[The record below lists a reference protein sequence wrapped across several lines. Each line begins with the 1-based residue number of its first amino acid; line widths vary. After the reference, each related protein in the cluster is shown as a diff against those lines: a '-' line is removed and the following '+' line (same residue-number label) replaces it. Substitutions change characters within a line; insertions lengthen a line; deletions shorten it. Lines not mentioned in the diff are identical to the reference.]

1 MSDSPLVATDAT
13 DSHPYPLDF
22 VIAHRD
28 GIPHRAVHFEI
39 FNDQGNY
46 FVWLRLDG
54 RLEIPGG
61 HVDWNEKQN
70 RPESYEEAAL
80 RELCEELNLSVNWKL
95 SPSDVENKLLGR
107 LIPIAKIVNQVPSSH
122 GSNNEWVTV
131 YELRWQSDWGNPCEF
146 IFSEEGHRAARWLS
160 LNEIEELS
168 IKSPMAINS
177 ALRLFLQR
185 RGVLIPITESMT
197 RS

>member
-1 MSDSPLVATDAT
+1 MSNSPLVATDAT

-22 VIAHRD
+22 VTAHRD
-28 GIPHRAVHFEI
+28 GIPHRAIHIEI
-39 FNDQGNY
+39 SNDLGNY

-61 HVDWNEKQN
+61 HVDWNEEQN

-80 RELCEELNLSVNWKL
+80 RELSEELNLPVNWRL
-95 SPSDVENKLLGR
+95 SASDVENRLLGR
-107 LIPIAKIVNQVPSSH
+107 LIPIAKIVNQIPSSH

-131 YELRWQSDWGNPCEF
+131 YELHWQSDWGNPCVF
-146 IFSEEGHRAARWLS
+146 TFSEEGHRSARWLS
-160 LNEIEELS
+160 LDEIKNLS
-168 IKSPMAINS
+168 IHSPLAINS

-185 RGVLIPITESMT
+185 RGVLIPITKNAT
-197 RS
+197 KT

>member
-1 MSDSPLVATDAT
+1 MSNSPLVATDAT

-39 FNDQGNY
+39 SNDSGNY

-61 HVDWNEKQN
+61 HVDWNEEQN
-70 RPESYEEAAL
+70 RPEPYEEAAL
-80 RELCEELNLSVNWKL
+80 RELGEELNLSVNWRL
-95 SPSDVENKLLGR
+95 SPSGAENRLLGQ
-107 LIPIAKIVNQVPSSH
+107 LTPIAKIINQTPSSH
-122 GSNNEWVTV
+122 GSNNEWVMV
-131 YELRWQSDWGNPCEF
+131 YGLRWQTEWGNPCEF
-146 IFSEEGHRAARWLS
+146 AFSEEGQKSARWLS
-160 LNEIEELS
+160 LDEIKELS

-185 RGVLIPITESMT
+185 RAVLIPIIEM
-197 RS
+197 